1 MTDLTIN
8 QVYAIGAPIV
18 LAMILI
24 EVFFS
29 SIYNKNLYKKDD
41 TLCTIGLLTGNILM
55 VFALKGITLALH
67 FYLFQFKLFNLSALM
82 PVWALW
88 ILTFV
93 MIDLV
98 FYFYHRI
105 SHRVN
110 FLWAIHMSHHSSE
123 EMNFAVSFRQAWF
136 GPISKLPF
144 FMVLPLIGFDPTII
158 AVAGVVSTLWGI
170 VGHTQIVGKLGPL
183 EWIFNTPS
191 HHRVHHGANRQYI
204 DKNYGNLLIIWDR
217 MFGTYTP
224 QKPELDPV
232 YGTATPLNSWNPVW
246 ANFQVFSIMIKD
258 TIKTKSWKDKFRV
271 WFSETYWRPEDCIEE
286 KNPKDFYKKFNPKI
300 TYDIKIF
307 SFIQMLF
314 TIAVSGSVL
323 TFVTA
328 HQYSEIATF
337 GILIIVIS
345 MLTSYLMQS
354 KTVAYRLLMFFSF
367 FSIFGIYYFE
377 MLSLELLSTKL
388 ILAQFY
394 LNILAVIT
402 IYGTQSL
409 QNINLLRTKTK

>member
-1 MTDLTIN
+1 MTNLTIN
-8 QVYAIGAPIV
+8 EVYAIGAPIV
-18 LAMILI
+18 LAMILV

-29 SIYNKNLYKKDD
+29 SIHNKNLYKKDD

-67 FYLFQFKLFNLSALM
+67 FYLFQFKLFNLSALI

-110 FLWAIHMSHHSSE
+110 FLWVIHMSHHSSE

-144 FMVLPLIGFDPTII
+144 FMVLPLLGFDPTII

-217 MFGTYTP
+217 MFGTFE
-224 QKPELDPV
+224 PEDEPV
-232 YGTATPLNSWNPVW
+232 KFGLVRNVNTFNPTKITFMGW
-246 ANFQVFSIMIKD
+246 IDIFKNMKNASNLSEAIYFLLGPP
-258 TIKTKSWKDKFRV
+258 KTK
-271 WFSETYWRPEDCIEE
+271 
-286 KNPKDFYKKFNPKI
+286 N
-300 TYDIKIF
+300 
-307 SFIQMLF
+307 
-314 TIAVSGSVL
+314 
-323 TFVTA
+323 
-328 HQYSEIATF
+328 
-337 GILIIVIS
+337 
-345 MLTSYLMQS
+345 
-354 KTVAYRLLMFFSF
+354 
-367 FSIFGIYYFE
+367 
-377 MLSLELLSTKL
+377 
-388 ILAQFY
+388 
-394 LNILAVIT
+394 
-402 IYGTQSL
+402 
-409 QNINLLRTKTK
+409 